1 MKKSTET
8 KEPTTAIEYFEL
20 YWKAVWLGVRIALL
34 ILGALLALG
43 LYLILA

>member
-1 MKKSTET
+1 MKKWLATH
-8 KEPTTAIEYFEL
+8 EPTTPMEYFER

-34 ILGALLALG
+34 ILGALSALA